1 MLGPFWQ
8 RKRFLMDPCSVV
20 PVEEPA
26 AEGAL
31 VGSSARA
38 VVALELA
45 AVQSERWKCVPM
57 LCWLKFYPEVWEAK
71 RARKLLTGAIAR
83 TAHPAMQRSRL

>member
-1 MLGPFWQ
+1 MA
-8 RKRFLMDPCSVV
+8 PCSVA

-45 AVQSERWKCVPM
+45 AVRLERWKCVSM
-57 LCWLKFYPEVWEAK
+57 LCWLKFYPEVLEVK
-71 RARKLLTGAIAR
+71 RVRKLLTGAIAR
-83 TAHPAMQRSRL
+83 TAHPATQRSRL